1 MSESKPEC
9 FGVPEKCMPR
19 DEEGII
25 HPQEKCR
32 SCDYLR
38 ECLQT
43 AIAASGGPEQ
53 LKYDK
58 GSEVQNANEP
68 GGIVGAILRW
78 SKRKRATQ
86 KGGSA

>member
-9 FGVPEKCMPR
+9 FGIPEKCMPR

-32 SCDYLR
+32 GCDHLR

-58 GSEVQNANEP
+58 AADGQKANEP

-86 KGGSA
+86 KGGSV